1 MNTENKAFYKKLF
14 ALVLPI
20 ALQNLMS
27 AFVGASDA
35 LMLGMVDQESLSAVS
50 LATQVQFVLSLF
62 YAALTIGTTIL
73 AAQYWGKH
81 NREAVEHILAFA
93 TTLSVLISTV
103 FFMAALL
110 CPAMLMRIFTNEET
124 LIQAGAG
131 YLHTVSWSYLLAAVS
146 QIYLCIMKNSGR
158 TLKSTLYSITS
169 MTLNILLNAVLIFG
183 LFGFPKLGIVGAAI
197 ATVIARLVELA
208 LVLCENARPDVV
220 RLRLSNIVHTNRILK
235 KDFWRYTA
243 PVLANELVWGCGF
256 TMFTVIMGHLGSDAI
271 AANSYANIVKNL
283 ISCFCMGIGT
293 GSGIMI
299 GNELG
304 RGNLGKA
311 RQDGGRLC
319 RLAAVSGIFSG
330 VVILLLTPLIL
341 HGVGNLT
348 PTAHGYLRVMLFV
361 CAYYI
366 VAKSINSTTIAG
378 IFCAGGDT
386 KFGFLCDL
394 ITMWVIIIPLGLTA
408 AFILDFPVLA
418 VYVILNLDELVKL
431 PAVYRN
437 YTKYRWVKD
446 LTRETNI

>member
-1 MNTENKAFYKKLF
+1 
-14 ALVLPI
+14 
-20 ALQNLMS
+20 
-27 AFVGASDA
+27 
-35 LMLGMVDQESLSAVS
+35 
-50 LATQVQFVLSLF
+50 
-62 YAALTIGTTIL
+62 
-73 AAQYWGKH
+73 
-81 NREAVEHILAFA
+81 
-93 TTLSVLISTV
+93 
-103 FFMAALL
+103 
-110 CPAMLMRIFTNEET
+110 
-124 LIQAGAG
+124 
-131 YLHTVSWSYLLAAVS
+131 
-146 QIYLCIMKNSGR
+146 
-158 TLKSTLYSITS
+158 
-169 MTLNILLNAVLIFG
+169 
-183 LFGFPKLGIVGAAI
+183 
-197 ATVIARLVELA
+197 
-208 LVLCENARPDVV
+208 
-220 RLRLSNIVHTNRILK
+220 
-235 KDFWRYTA
+235 
-243 PVLANELVWGCGF
+243 
-256 TMFTVIMGHLGSDAI
+256 
-271 AANSYANIVKNL
+271 
-283 ISCFCMGIGT
+283 MGIGT

-408 AFILDFPVLA
+408 AFVLDFPVLA

-431 PAVYRN
+431 PAVYGN
-437 YTKYRWVKD
+437 YKKYRWVKD